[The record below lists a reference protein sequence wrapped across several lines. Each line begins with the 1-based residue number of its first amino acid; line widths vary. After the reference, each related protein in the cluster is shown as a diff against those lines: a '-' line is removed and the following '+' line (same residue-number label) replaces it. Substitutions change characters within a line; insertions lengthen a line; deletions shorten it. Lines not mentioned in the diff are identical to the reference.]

1 MTRSFEKK
9 SGRRKKIKSVSFNPN
24 HEYLENAVQNF
35 IKKGGEVKKIENIS
49 EDHEE
54 FMNRYQSHIP

>member
-9 SGRRKKIKSVSFNPN
+9 SGRRKKMNGVSFNPN

-35 IKKGGEVKKIENIS
+35 VKKGGEIKKIENIS
-49 EDHEE
+49 EDYEK
-54 FMNRYQSHIP
+54 FINQL